1 MMPKTQLEN
10 HARILLWRSS
20 LHKFLHGS
28 KAILKR
34 HGVSSRAYHGMLELW
49 AAPKDDGLSV
59 GELADLLHLRHNS
72 AVGVVDVLCAK
83 GFATRSRGDHDK
95 RVVHVRL
102 TDEGRMVL
110 AALVDDHLRE
120 LGKVSADLHQ
130 VVCTYQTHG

>member
-34 HGVSSRAYHGMLELW
+34 HGVSSRGYHGMLELW

-83 GFATRSRGDHDK
+83 GFAARSRGDHDK
-95 RVVHVRL
+95 RVVRVRL

-120 LGKVSADLHQ
+120 LGKISADLHQ
-130 VVCTYQTHG
+130 VVSAGADD